1 MSLKANYS
9 GMVEQITMRRILIAL
24 AVVVLGCS
32 KAEIPLGPARQTTL
46 EVIAIDVNG
55 SEVDSADVFLDG
67 VKVGVTPYNSQDVQP
82 GLRALRVTQD
92 GFRVYSEQLVVVE
105 GGVYVIEAVLE
116 PLPPDQGQ
124 LLVSVNLDST
134 LVQVLDASNSLVA
147 ETYDKTS
154 VHFLPPGDYTVA
166 GRKEG
171 FPTVE
176 EAVKIYPSQTTT
188 VNLELDIG
196 GGVAPSLA
204 FSIAEDTVQ
213 LGEPINLIWQSNGVQ
228 VIVDQGVGVR
238 GPNGSERLVC
248 AAVGLKIF
256 TATAYSIDNLTTE
269 VTDTVYVESVASN
282 PPVLEFDV
290 LQDSVEFGEPVFIQW
305 QTDGFQVVIDQGVG
319 TRGPGGSEE
328 VNFEHPGKKVFTATA
343 YGQDNL
349 LTVTK
354 DSVYVKDAP
363 LPPHPVVMLS
373 TTRMVTVNTP
383 ATISWQSQNA
393 DYIVVDYVGAPGLE
407 GTEEITF
414 TTPGIRIVTAT
425 AFNQRGYTSTSDTIE
440 VVEPEVD
447 TVDDILVAAN
457 VSVRADKGESGYVA
471 RNAGTFLVE
480 RAGKYRVLAEVWYNS
495 GDSQRNESYY
505 MDIEDHSGS
514 TILPRDTNAG
524 IHKVVPDDPG
534 DPHTASRT
542 SGVFKLSEGEHA
554 INVYHYAKIADV
566 YPQFIND
573 KIDGPE
579 SVKLLGFKLVYVGE

>member
-1 MSLKANYS
+1 
-9 GMVEQITMRRILIAL
+9 MRRILIAL

-105 GGVYVIEAVLE
+105 GSVYVIEAVME

-134 LVQVLDASNSLVA
+134 LVQVLNASNTLVA

-154 VHFLPPGDYTVA
+154 VHFLPPGDYLVT

-176 EAVKIYPSQTTT
+176 EAVKIHPSQTTT
-188 VNLELDIG
+188 VNLELDSG
-196 GGVAPSLA
+196 GAPALA
-204 FSIAEDTVQ
+204 FSIVEDTVK
-213 LGEPINLIWQSNGVQ
+213 LGEPINLTWQSNGVQ

-248 AAVGLKIF
+248 DTAGLKVF

-269 VTDTVYVESVASN
+269 VTDTVYIELVAIN

-393 DYIVVDYVGAPGLE
+393 DYVVVDFVSAAGLE
-407 GTEEITF
+407 GAEEITF

-471 RNAGTFLVE
+471 RNAGTFFVE
-480 RAGKYRVLAEVWYNS
+480 TAGKYRVLAEVWYNS

-505 MDIEDHSGS
+505 LDIEDDSGS
-514 TILPRDTNAG
+514 TILPRDPNAG

-534 DPHTASRT
+534 DPHTASRK
-542 SGVFKLSEGEHA
+542 SGVFKLSEGEHV

-566 YPQFIND
+566 YTQFIND
-573 KIDGPE
+573 EIDGPE

>member
-1 MSLKANYS
+1 
-9 GMVEQITMRRILIAL
+9 MRRILIAL

-105 GGVYVIEAVLE
+105 GGVYVIEAVME

-134 LVQVLDASNSLVA
+134 LVQVLNASNWLVA

-154 VHFLPPGDYTVA
+154 VHFLPPGDYLVT

-176 EAVKIYPSQTTT
+176 EAVEIHPSQTTT
-188 VNLELDIG
+188 VNLELDTG
-196 GGVAPSLA
+196 GGGAPALA
-204 FSIAEDTVQ
+204 FSIVEDTVK
-213 LGEPINLIWQSNGVQ
+213 LGEPINLTWQSNGVQ

-248 AAVGLKIF
+248 ATAGLKVF

-269 VTDTVYVESVASN
+269 ATDTVYIESVAIN

-319 TRGPGGSEE
+319 TRGPAGSEE

-349 LTVTK
+349 LTVMK
-354 DSVYVKDAP
+354 DSVYIKDAP

-393 DYIVVDYVGAPGLE
+393 DYVVVDFVSAAGLE
-407 GTEEITF
+407 GAEEITF

-471 RNAGTFLVE
+471 RNAGTFFVE
-480 RAGKYRVLAEVWYNS
+480 TAGKYRVLAEVWYNS

-505 MDIEDHSGS
+505 LDIEDDSGS
-514 TILPRDTNAG
+514 TILPRDPNAG

-534 DPHTASRT
+534 DPHTVPRK

-554 INVYHYAKIADV
+554 VNVYHYAKIADV
-566 YPQFIND
+566 YTQFIND
-573 KIDGPE
+573 EIDGPE